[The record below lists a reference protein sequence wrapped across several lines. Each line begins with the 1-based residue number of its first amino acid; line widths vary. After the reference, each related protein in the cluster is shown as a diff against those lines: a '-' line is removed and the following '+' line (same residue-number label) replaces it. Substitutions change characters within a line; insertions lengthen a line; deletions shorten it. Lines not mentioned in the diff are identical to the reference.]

1 MTVHASF
8 TCSHSPLGLYSPI
21 CVGPTV
27 LDDAMEGSASR
38 ILYCV
43 RGVRVDSERSRPS
56 QLWAVV
62 NDNVSGLV
70 LNILAVARHL
80 VDFNG
85 AGKITKA
92 EAGTMSAPLKLR
104 PYGAIQICL
113 LLLFFRR

>member
-43 RGVRVDSERSRPS
+43 IGVRVDSER
-56 QLWAVV
+56 
-62 NDNVSGLV
+62 
-70 LNILAVARHL
+70 
-80 VDFNG
+80 
-85 AGKITKA
+85 
-92 EAGTMSAPLKLR
+92 
-104 PYGAIQICL
+104 
-113 LLLFFRR
+113 